1 MTVRVLFV
9 TPELAPWVKSGGLG
23 DVSAAL
29 PGALRAEGADVR
41 VLVPGYPAVLRAFTQ
56 VRSATRLRDLGGA
69 LAPARLLE
77 VEGANAVPTYVVDCP
92 RYFERPGSAY
102 QDAQGRDWDDNYLRF
117 ALLSRVAA
125 LFGEEQSPLSWRP
138 HVINCHD
145 WPTGLAPAYLHF
157 SRHSAA
163 TVMTVH
169 NLAFQG
175 LCDAGHLRAI
185 GLPRAAYAIDGIE
198 YYGRISFLKAGIFFT
213 DHITTVSETYAREI
227 QTDELG
233 CGLGGLLRHRRDYV
247 TGILNGI
254 DMALWNPATDPLIEA
269 RYDAGHLADRFA
281 NKLALRRELG
291 LRIEADVPLLG
302 CVSRLTQQKGVDLL
316 AECVPH
322 IATLPAQLAILGTG
336 ELALEEAFRD
346 LARSFP
352 GVVAAVTAFD
362 ERLAHRIEAGADIY
376 VMPSRF
382 EPCGLNQM
390 YSLRYGAPPV
400 VRATGG
406 LADTVVSA
414 TPDTMAAGTATG
426 FTFEEAD
433 APALL
438 RALVRAIAAWRD
450 APVWAE
456 LQRTGMGQD
465 WSWQR
470 SARKYLALFQTLV
483 GRP

>member
-1 MTVRVLFV
+1 MRILFA

-29 PGALRAEGADVR
+29 PAALRREGADVR

-56 VRSATRLRDLGGA
+56 VRSITQLTSLGGA

-77 VEGANAVPTYVVDCP
+77 VERPDAVTAYVIDCP
-92 RYFERPGSAY
+92 QYFQRPGSAY

-125 LFGEEQSPLSWRP
+125 LFGEARAPFPWRP
-138 HVINCHD
+138 DIINCHD

-157 SRHSAA
+157 SRRSAA

-175 LCDAGHLRAI
+175 LCDASRLRAI
-185 GLPRAAYAIDGIE
+185 GLPPAAYAIEGIE
-198 YYGRISFLKAGIFFT
+198 FYGSISYLKAGLVYA
-213 DHITTVSETYAREI
+213 DRITTVSATYAREI
-227 QTDELG
+227 QTDEHG
-233 CGLGGLLRHRRDYV
+233 CGLGGLLRRRRGDLI
-247 TGILNGI
+247 GILNGI
-254 DMALWNPATDPLIEA
+254 DTAAWNPATDRLIEA
-269 RYDAGHLADRFA
+269 RYDADHLGARSA
-281 NKLALRRELG
+281 NKSALQRELG
-291 LRIEADVPLLG
+291 LSVKADVPLLG
-302 CVSRLTQQKGVDLL
+302 CVSRLTHQKGVDLL

-322 IATLPAQLAILGTG
+322 VAALPAQLAILGTG
-336 ELALEEAFRD
+336 EPELEEAFRD
-346 LARSFP
+346 LARIFP
-352 GVVAAVTAFD
+352 GAVAAVTTFD
-362 ERLAHRIEAGADIY
+362 ETLAHRIEAGADIY

-414 TPDTMAAGTATG
+414 TPDALAAGTATG
-426 FTFEEAD
+426 FAFGD
-433 APALL
+433 AQASALL
-438 RALVRAIAAWRD
+438 RALYRAVAAWRD
-450 APVWAE
+450 GSVWAA
-456 LQRTGMGQD
+456 LQRTGMAQD

-470 SARKYLALFQTLV
+470 SARKYLSLFRLLV
-483 GRP
+483 GGA